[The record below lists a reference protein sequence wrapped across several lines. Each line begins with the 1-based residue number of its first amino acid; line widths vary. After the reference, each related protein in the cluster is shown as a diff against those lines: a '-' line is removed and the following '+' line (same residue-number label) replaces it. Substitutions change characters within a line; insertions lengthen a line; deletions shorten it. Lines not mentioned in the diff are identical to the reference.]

1 MSQQQVS
8 ESLERI
14 KTDDDIYFGVT
25 TVHVTF
31 LPLKKVSGWC
41 LCCGF
46 AGGVLWAY
54 FCFGGVFFGYFAF
67 FVPYGR
73 GFTHFC
79 SLCALSFLTSCHL
92 LRVTGQERAVSEI
105 EE

>member
-54 FCFGGVFFGYFAF
+54 FCFGGFFFLVILLFLFLMAEDLPT
-67 FVPYGR
+67 FVHSVHFPFLLAVICLELLDKR
-73 GFTHFC
+73 G
-79 SLCALSFLTSCHL
+79 
-92 LRVTGQERAVSEI
+92 Q
-105 EE
+105 